1 MYLML
6 NLSATI
12 ILEYCDYK
20 TSEKAENKNYF
31 ENEQMEHGWPIAD
44 IF

>member
-1 MYLML
+1 MKPCPLLTQLLRMYLML

-20 TSEKAENKNYF
+20 TSEKAENKN
-31 ENEQMEHGWPIAD
+31 
-44 IF
+44 